1 MYKLYIYI
9 PIYIYINQ
17 YINTL
22 IHNFKNQKDLEI
34 ATEDLKA
41 TVAYKCNSCN
51 SLRMYICMLD
61 CVKLR

>member
-17 YINTL
+17 YINTF

-41 TVAYKCNSCN
+41 TVAYK
-51 SLRMYICMLD
+51 M
-61 CVKLR
+61 